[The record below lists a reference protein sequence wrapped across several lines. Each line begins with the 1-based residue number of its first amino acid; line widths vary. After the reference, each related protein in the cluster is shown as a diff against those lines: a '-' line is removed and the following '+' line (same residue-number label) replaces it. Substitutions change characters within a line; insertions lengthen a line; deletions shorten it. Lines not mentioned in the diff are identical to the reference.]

1 MKKLFLIFLLLPF
14 IGSAQVKGTHFEHG
28 LSWQQ
33 VKEKAKKENKFL
45 LVDCFTTWCGPC
57 KYMAS
62 TIFPQEK
69 VGEFFNKNFVNVKVQ
84 FDQTKND
91 SEEVKSWYADA
102 KAMSKEFKINAYPTF
117 LIFSPQGELVHRIV
131 GGGEADEFIARAQMA
146 LNPETQYYT
155 LLKKSESGNPTPQTL
170 KQLAVSAE
178 AAYDEENSE
187 KFANAYL
194 DTQKDLY
201 TKENLEFIGR
211 YTRSTKSKGFE
222 LMLKDPEKIDAIL
235 GKGKTNKILSNI
247 ILDENIYPALRKPNV
262 NIDSLVAVVQAKY
275 PKVDINEPTDLIKI
289 QVFQSEKKWDKFQP
303 AVLSYMK
310 KYGTEVRADMLNS
323 FAWTVFENCKDT
335 NCITEA
341 LSWSKRSV
349 DETQSKEPSY
359 LDTYANLLYKL
370 GKKDQAIA
378 MQQKAV
384 DLVSAEN
391 KAQYQVTLDKM
402 KKGE

>member
-14 IGSAQVKGTHFEHG
+14 IGTAQVKGTHFEHG

-33 VKEKAKKENKFL
+33 VKEKAKKENKYL

-102 KAMSKEFKINAYPTF
+102 QSMSKEFRINAYPTF
-117 LIFSPQGELVHRIV
+117 LIFSPQGKLVHRIV

-155 LLKKSESGNPTPQTL
+155 LMKKSESGNVAPETL
-170 KQLAVSAE
+170 KQLAISAE
-178 AAYDEENSE
+178 AAYDEENSA
-187 KFANAYL
+187 KFANAYIA
-194 DTQKDLY
+194 TQKDLY
-201 TKENLEFIGR
+201 TKENLEFLSR
-211 YTRSTKSKGFE
+211 YTKSSKSKGFE
-222 LMLKDPEKIDAIL
+222 LMLNHPEKIDAVL
-235 GKGKTNKILSNI
+235 GKGKSNEILSAVV
-247 ILDENIYPALRKPNV
+247 LEESIYPGLRKPNA
-262 NIDSLVAVVQAKY
+262 NIDSLVAAAKSKY
-275 PKVDINEPTDLIKI
+275 PTVDISKPVDLIKI
-289 QVFQSEKKWDKFQP
+289 QIFQSEKKWDKFQP

-323 FAWTVFENCKDT
+323 FAWTVFENCKDA

-349 DETQSKEPSY
+349 DETQSKEPAY

-384 DLVSAEN
+384 DLVTAEN
-391 KAQYQVTLDKM
+391 KTQYQVTLEKM
-402 KKGE
+402 KKGK

>member
-28 LSWQQ
+28 LSWRQ

-117 LIFSPQGELVHRIV
+117 LIFSPQGALVHRIV

-201 TKENLEFIGR
+201 TKENLEFISR

-235 GKGKTNKILSNI
+235 GKGKSNKILSNI
-247 ILDENIYPALRKPNV
+247 ILEENIYPALRKPNV
-262 NIDSLVAVVQAKY
+262 NIDSLVAAVQAKY

-384 DLVSAEN
+384 DLVAAEN

>member
-14 IGSAQVKGTHFEHG
+14 IGSAQIKGTHFEHG

-102 KAMSKEFKINAYPTF
+102 QLMSKEFKINAYPTF
-117 LIFSPQGELVHRIV
+117 LIFSPKGELVHRIV
-131 GGGEADEFIARAQMA
+131 GGGEADEFIAKAQMA

-155 LLKKSESGNPTPQTL
+155 LLKKSESGNPSPETL
-170 KQLAVSAE
+170 KQLAISAE
-178 AAYDEENSE
+178 VAYDEENSE
-187 KFANAYL
+187 KFANAYIN
-194 DTQKDLY
+194 TQKDLY
-201 TKENLEFIGR
+201 TKENLEFISR
-211 YTRSTKSKGFE
+211 YARSTKSKGFE
-222 LMLKDPEKIDAIL
+222 LMLKDPEKTDAIL
-235 GKGKTNKILSNI
+235 GKGKSNKILSNI
-247 ILDENIYPALRKPNV
+247 ILEENIYPSLRKPNV
-262 NIDSLVAVVQAKY
+262 NIDSLVAAVQAKY

-289 QVFQSEKKWDKFQP
+289 QIFQSEKKWDKFQP

-323 FAWTVFENCKDT
+323 FAWTVFENCKDN
-335 NCITEA
+335 NCIAEA

-349 DETQSKEPSY
+349 DETQSKEPAY

-384 DLVSAEN
+384 DLVAAEN
-391 KAQYQVTLDKM
+391 KAQYQVTLEKM
-402 KKGE
+402 KKGK

>member
-91 SEEVKSWYADA
+91 SEEIKSWYADA

-235 GKGKTNKILSNI
+235 GKGKSNKILSDI
-247 ILDENIYPALRKPNV
+247 ILEENIYPALRKPNV
-262 NIDSLVAVVQAKY
+262 NIDSLVAAVQAKY
-275 PKVDINEPTDLIKI
+275 PKVDINESTDLIKI

-384 DLVSAEN
+384 DLVAAEN

>member
-91 SEEVKSWYADA
+91 SEEVKSWYANA
-102 KAMSKEFKINAYPTF
+102 QTMSKEFKINAYPTF

-155 LLKKSESGNPTPQTL
+155 LLKKSESGNPTPETL

-187 KFANAYL
+187 KFANAYI

-222 LMLKDPEKIDAIL
+222 LMLKDPEKTDAIL
-235 GKGKTNKILSNI
+235 GKGKSNKILSNI
-247 ILDENIYPALRKPNV
+247 ILEENIYPALRKPNV
-262 NIDSLVAVVQAKY
+262 NIDSLVAAVQAKY

-289 QVFQSEKKWDKFQP
+289 QIFQTEKKWNKFQP

-310 KYGTEVRADMLNS
+310 KYGTEVTAEMLNS
-323 FAWTVFENCKDT
+323 FAWTVFENCKDPD
-335 NCITEA
+335 CIAEA

-384 DLVSAEN
+384 DLVAAEN
-391 KAQYQVTLDKM
+391 KAQYQVTLEKM
-402 KKGE
+402 KKGK

>member
-91 SEEVKSWYADA
+91 SEEVKSWYANA
-102 KAMSKEFKINAYPTF
+102 QSMSKEFKVNAYPTF

-155 LLKKSESGNPTPQTL
+155 LLKKSESGNPTPETL

-187 KFANAYL
+187 KFANAYI

-201 TKENLEFIGR
+201 TKENLEFISR
-211 YTRSTKSKGFE
+211 YVRSTKSKGFE

-235 GKGKTNKILSNI
+235 GKGKSNKILSTI
-247 ILDENIYPALRKPNV
+247 ILEENIYPALRKPNV
-262 NIDSLVAVVQAKY
+262 NIDSLVAAVQAKY

-289 QVFQSEKKWDKFQP
+289 QIFQTEKKWDKFQP

-310 KYGTEVRADMLNS
+310 KYGTEVTAEMLNS
-323 FAWTVFENCKDT
+323 FAWTVFENCKDPD
-335 NCITEA
+335 CIAEA

-349 DETQSKEPSY
+349 DETHSKEPSY
-359 LDTYANLLYKL
+359 IDTYANLLYKL

-384 DLVSAEN
+384 DLVAAEN
-391 KAQYQVTLDKM
+391 KAQYQVTLEKM
-402 KKGE
+402 KKGK